1 MEFLDAGGGV
11 VGKVDV
17 CAGEGVGD
25 AGGGDVLGWVSVS
38 FEPLWTREVSV
49 LGVRVE
55 IGHRLRGLNG
65 DLGVVHV
72 EKVSR
77 RIRVPVRSP
86 PSRSLISTFFQL
98 SSFALRSTT
107 SSIPAEESIARTE
120 TSGKDFL
127 TSAVTVPRPQPSS
140 RTTEVELGGKVWVA

>member
-1 MEFLDAGGGV
+1 MEFLDAGGGI

-25 AGGGDVLGWVSVS
+25 AGGGDVLGGVSVS
-38 FEPLWTREVSV
+38 IEPIWRREVSV
-49 LGVRVE
+49 MGMGVE
-55 IGHRLRGLNG
+55 IGHKLRGLNG
-65 DLGVVHV
+65 GLGVVHV

-77 RIRVPVRSP
+77 KIRVPVRSP
-86 PSRSLISTFFQL
+86 PSRSFIVTFFQL

-107 SSIPAEESIARTE
+107 SSIPAEESIARTGR
-120 TSGKDFL
+120 SGKDFL

-140 RTTEVELGGKVWVA
+140 RTTEEEFGGRVWVA